1 MENPMIFDCTPGQS
15 LAQLLAEASARTGLT
30 LAEVEDLIDC
40 DLETDHLLNYIHA
53 MTHQRMN

>member
-1 MENPMIFDCTPGQS
+1 MTFDCTPAQS

-40 DLETDHLLNYIHA
+40 DLETDHLLTYINA
-53 MTHQRMN
+53 LTSQRMN